1 MGIGR
6 WPGALLL
13 APLMA
18 LMAGFV
24 ALPGLALVGV
34 SLFRWVYA
42 SPQGPV
48 TLANYLE
55 LVSSATTWRVVV
67 NTLQIAAPVT
77 VLSVLG
83 GYVLAYRIVLG
94 PRLEGRVLFGL
105 VLTALMASFLVRV
118 YAWRTLLGT
127 SGMLNGALVASGLVD
142 GPVDLLLFSKPAVVI
157 AEVSLFLPLAALA
170 LFAALSGIDPSLRE
184 AARDLGAGATQTLF
198 RIVVPITGPALLVT
212 TALIFFLSCGDYLTP
227 LFVGGP
233 DAMTVGRLIAE
244 SFGMS
249 ANYGRG
255 AALSALVAV
264 GFALVFVLLRLGM
277 RLSRVLPARVA

>member
-1 MGIGR
+1 MV
-6 WPGALLL
+6 
-13 APLMA
+13 LMI
-18 LMAGFV
+18 GFV
-24 ALPGLALVGV
+24 VLPGLILVGV
-34 SLFRWVYA
+34 SFFRWVYA
-42 SPQGPV
+42 SPHGPV

-55 LVSSATTWRVVV
+55 LVSSPTTWRVAV

-94 PRLEGRVLFGL
+94 PRREGRVLFLL

-127 SGMLNGALVASGLVD
+127 SGMLNGALVASGVVD
-142 GPVDLLLFSKPAVVI
+142 GPVDLLLFSKTAVVI

-277 RLSRVLPARVA
+277 RLSRVLPARVT